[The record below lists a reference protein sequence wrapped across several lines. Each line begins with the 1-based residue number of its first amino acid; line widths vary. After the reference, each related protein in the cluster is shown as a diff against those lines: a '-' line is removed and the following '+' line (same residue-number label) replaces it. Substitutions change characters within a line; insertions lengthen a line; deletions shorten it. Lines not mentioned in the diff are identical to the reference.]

1 MVFGIVSC
9 GLFRGCKQNADGT
22 KRKPG
27 GALRD
32 RTNSNGT
39 SSTEA
44 LVCAPAPAACQNI
57 TAGGVLRFTSLLSR
71 GMEVYYR
78 QKGTKKQQ
86 EKHILHVNDMC
97 NELMIS
103 HRQRR
108 TSLCVP
114 IKCITRVEPVKKK
127 GGNKCLVLM
136 AKSQGKKMGLELG
149 FWCPDTRDQMLVL
162 LKALVEYHNDQG
174 SALRSIES
182 SSTCEGEQCGIC
194 IDSPLN
200 GACAP
205 CGHRAG
211 CYNCL
216 KIVQSTSGKCPLCRV
231 GISEVHLVKPNPM
244 SPEVQKKS
252 ASIRSPT
259 SASIAAR

>member
-1 MVFGIVSC
+1 M
-9 GLFRGCKQNADGT
+9 N
-22 KRKPG
+22 
-27 GALRD
+27 
-32 RTNSNGT
+32 
-39 SSTEA
+39 
-44 LVCAPAPAACQNI
+44 CAPSSASQNI

-114 IKCITRVEPVKKK
+114 IKCVTRVEAVKKK

-149 FWCPDTRDQMLVL
+149 FWCSDTRDQMLVL
-162 LKALVEYHNDQG
+162 LRALVEYHNDQK
-174 SALRSIES
+174 SALRSVENDNYACTS
-182 SSTCEGEQCGIC
+182 EQCGIC
-194 IDSPLN
+194 IDSPMN
-200 GACAP
+200 GMCVP

-231 GISEVHLVKPNPM
+231 GIQEVKLVQPKPC
-244 SPEVQKKS
+244 SPAQKV
-252 ASIRSPT
+252 AATRSPRSAT
-259 SASIAAR
+259 SASVAAR